1 MADIDIEKSNSDRNI
16 RYFTKVQRYQPI
28 ISVGYTDG
36 NINTVTV
43 FISYLIH
50 EVHIT

>member
-1 MADIDIEKSNSDRNI
+1 MADIEFERSNSDRNI

-28 ISVGYTDG
+28 IPVCYTYG
-36 NINTVTV
+36 NIDTVTV

-50 EVHIT
+50 EAHIA